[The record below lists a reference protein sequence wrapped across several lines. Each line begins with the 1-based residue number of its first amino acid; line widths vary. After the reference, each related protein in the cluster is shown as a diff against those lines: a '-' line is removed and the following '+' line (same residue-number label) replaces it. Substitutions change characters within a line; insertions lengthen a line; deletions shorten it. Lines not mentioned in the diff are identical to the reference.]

1 MQARHWPIL
10 VRVWSAR
17 CSDVIFLSVWTNAS
31 AIPQSSLTCQAC
43 SGGIGR
49 NVLNLLSIYFTFF
62 GKVGRAVA
70 AWAFP
75 GADHPTS
82 SLSGGHR
89 SDEAGGSRAHE
100 CSPRAEIRREFHAL
114 FETEKKR
121 HLLEAKK
128 KNIAT
133 WGTVT
138 GQPVPSQ
145 AMHTVLGP
153 VTQAWMAWER
163 RSKVSHNSHR
173 THTSVIW
180 KMMHY
185 STSVTYLQYESWLL
199 ESWLGIY
206 T

>member
-62 GKVGRAVA
+62 GKDKNLPLSQGSCRVGLAPRYRPPDLQPLRWPPKRRSWRISSPWVQ
-70 AWAFP
+70 P
-75 GADHPTS
+75 PT
-82 SLSGGHR
+82 
-89 SDEAGGSRAHE
+89 
-100 CSPRAEIRREFHAL
+100 REFRAL

-121 HLLEAKK
+121 HLLEKTQ
-128 KNIAT
+128 IAT

-173 THTSVIW
+173 THTSVRW
-180 KMMHY
+180 KMMH
-185 STSVTYLQYESWLL
+185 
-199 ESWLGIY
+199 
-206 T
+206 

>member
-128 KNIAT
+128 KT
-133 WGTVT
+133 L
-138 GQPVPSQ
+138 QPEARWRVNLCRARPCTQCSDLSRRHGWHGSGG
-145 AMHTVLGP
+145 ARCLTIVIGLIPASYERWCTIVL
-153 VTQAWMAWER
+153 QW
-163 RSKVSHNSHR
+163 R
-173 THTSVIW
+173 T
-180 KMMHY
+180 Y
-185 STSVTYLQYESWLL
+185 SMNHDY
-199 ESWLGIY
+199 
-206 T
+206 